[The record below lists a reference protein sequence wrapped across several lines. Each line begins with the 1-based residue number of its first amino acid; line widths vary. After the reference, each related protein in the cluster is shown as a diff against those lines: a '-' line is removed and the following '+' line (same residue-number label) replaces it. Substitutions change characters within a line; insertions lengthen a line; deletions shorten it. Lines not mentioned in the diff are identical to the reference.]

1 MPAVRDSSGR
11 FIKGSGGGGSG
22 SGSVRIKDTDR
33 GFEALK
39 ARLGKAAAARLS
51 VGVHEAEGSESE
63 DGETTVL
70 DVAAI
75 NEFGGPDD
83 NPPRRSFIAD
93 WADENADE
101 HKELL
106 RKSAAAVVKG
116 TLPSNEVA
124 LERLGL
130 RFVGDVQKRMIAG
143 IAPENA
149 ASTIARKGSSTPLI
163 DDGQVLSSITHQVT
177 TGSKGSE

>member
-1 MPAVRDSSGR
+1 MAQRDSSGR
-11 FIKGSGGGGSG
+11 FIKGSGGKGG
-22 SGSVRIKDTDR
+22 VRFKDTDR

-39 ARLGKAAAARLS
+39 ARIGKAAAARLS
-51 VGVHEAEGSESE
+51 VGVHEAEGAQSE

-70 DVAAI
+70 DVAI
-75 NEFGGPDD
+75 FNEFGGENG
-83 NPPRRSFIAD
+83 NPPRRSFVAD

-106 RKSAAAVVKG
+106 RRSQKAVIKG
-116 TLPSNEVA
+116 TLPSTEVA

-143 IAPENA
+143 IEPENA
-149 ASTIARKGSSTPLI
+149 ESTIARKGSSTPLI
-163 DDGQVLSSITHQVT
+163 DQGQLLSSITHQVT
-177 TGSKGSE
+177 TGSSESSE